1 VCGRR
6 SLSSSHPFQQI
17 AKNLLNPS
25 NSAYISFGFKIKKE
39 VTEKDVQDRLV
50 WGAIGTLMELD
61 LESFFEKWTPRMPL
75 LIEQAKRARE
85 AEAEAQAAGDKG
97 TENQPTKRAE

>member
-1 VCGRR
+1 MLQIALTDCRR
-6 SLSSSHPFQQI
+6 STHHAHFTLFF
-17 AKNLLNPS
+17 L
-25 NSAYISFGFKIKKE
+25 SFGFKITKE

-61 LESFFEKWTPRMPL
+61 LESFFERWTPRMPL

-85 AEAEAQAAGDKG
+85 AEAEAKQTAGDEK
-97 TENQPTKRAE
+97 TEDPPK